1 MMSPNALITTFNG
14 NGLNFLV
21 KRLRPSNQIQT
32 KQEHTTTAKKKK
44 KKEEKKNRKKEK
56 TSSQIVLIINIHK
69 I

>member
-44 KKEEKKNRKKEK
+44 KKGRKEK
-56 TSSQIVLIINIHK
+56 QKERKNFQPNCINN
-69 I
+69 